1 MKHDIIII
9 GAGVLGGAIA
19 RELSR
24 YKLSVLC
31 LEKEADV
38 CCGISK
44 ANTGIIHSPALIP
57 SGTAK
62 ALYATRARNQF
73 ARLSSSLGFGYEEPG
88 AMILAFTEEDV
99 SVLQGYIRQAEKN
112 YSHAGLTPPV
122 YKIIPKGELLKVE
135 PKLNTDTVM
144 ALYAPDTGRIIPYE
158 YGIALW
164 ENAVSNGVELKLNQQ
179 VVSLK
184 KLPGEDGGWVL
195 STETEDYEAR
205 FVINAS
211 GHGSN
216 AIGTQAGFPE
226 IPIDKVKGQY
236 LIFDRASDTEV
247 NHILFQVPKSG
258 EHAKG
263 KGILVTRTVYGNIM
277 IGPDAQSVSGTEE
290 TSTDLDSLKEVIQ
303 GARRSIP
310 SLDMRK
316 TIKNFAG
323 LRPRPAGGDFIIDS
337 REYFIHF
344 CGIESPGLTA
354 SPALA
359 EETVKRLSEMGLALI
374 ERNNYQS
381 SRKPVVDCLYHFQG
395 DELKN
400 RIQLP
405 DTDPD
410 QLVCR
415 CEQVPRGRILD
426 SLQRGIPVTTIDA
439 VKRRTRAGQGRCQ
452 GSFCGSRVRKI
463 LASEGGMEEDSIT
476 QRGNEPEPVRV
487 PLDEIRKLD

>member
-1 MKHDIIII
+1 
-9 GAGVLGGAIA
+9 LGGAIA
-19 RELSR
+19 RELSH

-57 SGTAK
+57 AGTAK
-62 ALYATRARNQF
+62 AFYSTKARNQF
-73 ARLSSSLGFGYEEPG
+73 AQLSSNLGFGYEEPG
-88 AMILAFTEEDV
+88 AMILAFSKEDL
-99 SVLQGYIRQAEKN
+99 STLQGYIKQANKN
-112 YSHAGLTPPV
+112 YADAGLTPPV
-122 YKIIPKGELLKVE
+122 YKTLQGEGLFKKE
-135 PKLNTDTVM
+135 PRLNKDIVM

-164 ENAVSNGVELKLNQQ
+164 ENAVNNGVELKLSQQ
-179 VVSLK
+179 VVSVK
-184 KLPGEDGGWVL
+184 KLTGEDAGWVL
-195 STETEDYEAR
+195 NTGTEDYEAKY
-205 FVINAS
+205 VINAS

-216 AIGTQAGFPE
+216 AIGAQAGFAE
-226 IPIDKVKGQY
+226 IPIEKVKGQY
-236 LIFDRASDTEV
+236 LILDRAYDIEI
-247 NHILFQVPKSG
+247 NHILFQVPKTG

-263 KGILVTRTVYGNIM
+263 KGILVTKTVYGNIM
-277 IGPDAQSVSGTEE
+277 IGPDAQNVLGTEE
-290 TSTDLDSLKEVIQ
+290 TSTDIDSLKEVIQ
-303 GARRSIP
+303 GARRSVP
-310 SLDMRK
+310 ALDIRR

-323 LRPRPAGGDFIIDS
+323 LRPRPAGGDFIIS
-337 REYFIHF
+337 SKGNFIHF

-359 EETVKRLSEMGLALI
+359 EEAVRRLSQMGLELN
-374 ERNNYQS
+374 ERAAYRPQ
-381 SRKPVVDCLYHFQG
+381 RKPLVDHIYHFQG
-395 DELKN
+395 NELKN

-426 SLQRGIPVTTIDA
+426 SLHRGIPVTTIDA

-452 GSFCGSRVRKI
+452 GAFCGARVRKV
-463 LASEGGMEEDSIT
+463 LASKWGTEEESIT
-476 QRGNEPEPVRV
+476 QRGNEPEPSRV
-487 PLDEIRKLD
+487 PLDEIRKLN